1 MCPNPFRS
9 PCLSSPP
16 PLLLYSSK
24 TSARSARLD
33 SRSRGRPQPSPGIH
47 VDDTGLSVVHLLLLK
62 ITTIINII
70 EKKKIMDF
78 GYPRNLWPE
87 ILKLYITQLIGFVL
101 RYPEDVPT
109 GRTVVVVSLG
119 VIAGVSHVEGQS
131 CF

>member
-87 ILKLYITQLIGFVL
+87 ILKLYITQEGVRSPFLSKESKSKNIRFPAEEKQEHSL
-101 RYPEDVPT
+101 RLAIPN
-109 GRTVVVVSLG
+109 
-119 VIAGVSHVEGQS
+119 
-131 CF
+131 